1 MGDKDTAGVKTQAKR
16 GLSRNTKRNL
26 VAYSFIAP
34 NFIGFAI
41 FTLVPI
47 IFSFFLG
54 FFKWNGN
61 GAPIFVGVSNFT
73 KMFGDTF
80 FKASFINTI
89 LYCIGTVPLTLMAAL
104 GLAMLLNKKIKGR
117 GLFRTIAFFPYVA
130 SLVAVTAV
138 WTMIFHP
145 SKGPVNA
152 ILHYVFNVQTLPNWF
167 GKDLIMFTMVLFSV
181 WRFMGYYMIIYLA
194 GLQGI
199 SGELYE
205 AAKLDGAGKW
215 NQFRYIT
222 WPQLSSTTFFVMVML
237 TISSFKVYDVAIM
250 LAGGSDGRLGT
261 SSSVLVYYIYQKA
274 FQEWDLGYSSA
285 IAMVLF
291 ALVLLITLVQFRG
304 QTKKEKE

>member
-1 MGDKDTAGVKTQAKR
+1 MSDKVTSVAKQPVKR
-16 GLSRNTKRNL
+16 GLSRNTKRNI

-41 FTLVPI
+41 FTLIPI

-61 GAPIFVGVSNFT
+61 GTPIFVGVSNFT

-89 LYCIGTVPLTLMAAL
+89 MYCIGTVPLTLIAAL